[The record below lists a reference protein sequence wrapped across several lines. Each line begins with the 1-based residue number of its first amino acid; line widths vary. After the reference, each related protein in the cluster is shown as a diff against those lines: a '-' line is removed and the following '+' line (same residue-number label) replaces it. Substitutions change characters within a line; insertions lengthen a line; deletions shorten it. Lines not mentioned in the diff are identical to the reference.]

1 MTANSNGRF
10 RLSDTPI
17 PSTPRASNGS
27 WPSAATPLPS
37 SDFIIQTPLQLLGS
51 SSPLIL
57 GASNA
62 RRPPTSPSSSRP
74 SKRRKENIPPL
85 PCRPPIPAL
94 QLPKHSTSSSRKAY
108 TPRRSPADKLAV
120 IFAALQNVNWNL
132 GEFLYYV
139 FLTKDEEGKDISR
152 STQHSMYASHFLRG
166 TTEHTV
172 STILKLWFRSAD
184 GRSTSSDLSEMYST
198 SVKYTEIKPARAA
211 LTSFAAQ
218 IVEKELVREA
228 KNAVK
233 PSSGLHATLKRRG
246 SQRVEWIDFSTDTVS
261 RVQDVIKHYQP
272 LLWHYTNKIAEGEVR
287 KSGTSDYGGQLR
299 RQVCTHVISTLDF
312 SRNNEARLLPLSRGL
327 LYFAHSAPADLMSYG
342 SRVGDMVAYT
352 TVHRSLNDLA
362 TYEAIN
368 TREHARDP
376 TKFGFLQFDNVQNY
390 MRQRDHRMGRVN
402 KMNIGIAA
410 TYCELEDMDPSWAD
424 LDDRRRRVAENK
436 RTDLTVDA
444 LLKTIDQSHLDL
456 VFSLHWLRVLIN
468 SIPELSRW
476 KEHVAMLFRKK
487 AKKLQLPIKQTR
499 VHPLASSGKNETITT
514 ELKEGLCDFLEQLG
528 QVSGDYLPRI
538 FVASGDGLT
547 FQKMLEIQRYLQ
559 FHSDPFQS
567 LELLEPVLSVWH
579 TEWTDVSRVFE
590 AHWDSSVSRDP
601 SSLGHSAALI
611 GRPAPSSLKKV
622 DYYPSVDLMYL
633 VLEVRMLD
641 CWRNHFKCSDI
652 FEHFKM
658 LDSTKTLPE
667 IEDLIPVARKLHRA
681 FTSTRAIYH
690 ALSDTTAT
698 TPWSAVIPLGSP
710 WTPLTSDASSEN
722 FKEILERPSKGKKK
736 ELVPPTRHAKGDRVL
751 ANSITFMRDA
761 LMSREL
767 SYAIAEG
774 DAGRVYEIMK
784 KITVCS
790 FSSKT
795 QSSSGKDVLPRPD
808 FISRKIIYCIQCW
821 TNSKVIPRS
830 VMGLPPLVGSRA
842 RSSPICLNASR
853 KEFPHQCNRWISSI
867 PRKQRRSKKTFSSTV
882 PCPPPMPSLERWK
895 ACKDSWEILLLRVQ
909 DRDLEKEH

>member
-1 MTANSNGRF
+1 MVVLLVNKKGLSDFTRGAQTVLNDFKASCSKKGDFLSDITERLSVHDLQQQRSLRI
-10 RLSDTPI
+10 RLSDTPV
-17 PSTPRASNGS
+17 PSTPRASNAP

-37 SDFIIQTPLQLLGS
+37 SGFIIQTPLQLLGS

-57 GASNA
+57 STSNA

-74 SKRRKENIPPL
+74 SKRRKENIPP
-85 PCRPPIPAL
+85 PPSRPPIPAL
-94 QLPKHSTSSSRKAY
+94 QLPKHGTSSSRKPY

-120 IFAALQNVNWNL
+120 VFVALQDVNWNL

-139 FLTKDEEGKDISR
+139 FLSKDEDGKDVSR

-166 TTEHTV
+166 TTELTV
-172 STILKLWFRSAD
+172 STILKLWFKSPD

-198 SVKYTEIKPARAA
+198 SVKYTKIKPARAA

-228 KNAVK
+228 KSAVK

-246 SQRVEWIDFSTDTVS
+246 SQRVEWTDISTDTVS
-261 RVQDVIKHYQP
+261 RVQGVIKHHQP

-287 KSGTSDYGGQLR
+287 KSGAVQAVR
-299 RQVCTHVISTLDF
+299 VCTHVISTLDF
-312 SRNNEARLLPLSRGL
+312 SRNN
-327 LYFAHSAPADLMSYG
+327 APADLMSYG

-362 TYEAIN
+362 TFEAMI

-410 TYCELEDMDPSWAD
+410 TYCELEDIDPTWAD

-436 RTDLTVDA
+436 RAELTVDA
-444 LLKTIDQSHLDL
+444 LLKMIDQSHLDL
-456 VFSLHWLRVLIN
+456 VFSLHWLRVLVN

-476 KEHVAMLFRKK
+476 KEHK
-487 AKKLQLPIKQTR
+487 AKKLQLPIKATKL
-499 VHPLASSGKNETITT
+499 HPLASSGKNETVTT

-567 LELLEPVLSVWH
+567 LEILEPVLSVWH
-579 TEWTDVSRVFE
+579 AEWTDVSRVFD
-590 AHWDSSVSRDP
+590 AHWDTSLSQDP
-601 SSLGHSAALI
+601 SSLGHSATLV

-633 VLEVRMLD
+633 VLECRMLD

-652 FEHFKM
+652 FEHFKA
-658 LDSTKTLPE
+658 LDSTKTVPE
-667 IEDLIPVARKLHRA
+667 IEELIPIARKLHRA

-690 ALSDTTAT
+690 KIAFR
-698 TPWSAVIPLGSP
+698 VG
-710 WTPLTSDASSEN
+710 
-722 FKEILERPSKGKKK
+722 
-736 ELVPPTRHAKGDRVL
+736 PTRRV
-751 ANSITFMRDA
+751 A
-761 LMSREL
+761 
-767 SYAIAEG
+767 
-774 DAGRVYEIMK
+774 
-784 KITVCS
+784 
-790 FSSKT
+790 
-795 QSSSGKDVLPRPD
+795 
-808 FISRKIIYCIQCW
+808 
-821 TNSKVIPRS
+821 VIPRS
-830 VMGLPPLVGSRA
+830 VIGLPSRVGSRA

-853 KEFPHQCNRWISSI
+853 KEFPHQCKRWISSI
-867 PRKQRRSKKTFSSTV
+867 PRKQRRSKKTFSSSCTMSSSNAFV
-882 PCPPPMPSLERWK
+882 GEMESMQGFLGNFAAPGARLGS
-895 ACKDSWEILLLRVQ
+895 
-909 DRDLEKEH
+909 